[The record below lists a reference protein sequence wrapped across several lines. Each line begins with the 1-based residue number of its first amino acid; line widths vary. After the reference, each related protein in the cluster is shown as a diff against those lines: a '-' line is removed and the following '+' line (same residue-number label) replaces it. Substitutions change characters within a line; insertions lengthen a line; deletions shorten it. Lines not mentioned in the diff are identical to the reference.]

1 MTRSLGSSEALL
13 TEASVIPTYPLSPAA
28 EFVPA
33 ADVANV
39 QSLTERLKR
48 SLEQADTFEEVKDV
62 RDQAE
67 VLRGYLRKVRAG
79 LREQNKVAEIKIRAE
94 RRLGEEL
101 ARLPKATPRGSNQHK
116 DRSHDV
122 TDPPTLAD
130 LDVSKAESSRWQAV
144 ASVPEDDFAQYIV
157 AVNKGETELTTAGVL
172 RLARQLRNQGQ
183 RDNGT
188 IVEAGDN
195 PDRAT
200 HSGDDRTVGDY
211 VNLRPELDAD
221 CGTPLE
227 APSQSDKIVGP
238 NIALGVSDAESPKPW
253 EPNEDHL
260 IDAGREPS
268 VEDHSQDVA
277 PQPNLAIRPGID
289 PYDEAEPLW
298 VRGAL
303 QTIGPLAHAVSTIP
317 HIPNRETITHL
328 ILQLIPALA
337 QACLEKPIPVEKRGN
352 ILSLLRDYCGYK
364 EVADQLS
371 CRWAEAEDAIA
382 RAD

>member
-1 MTRSLGSSEALL
+1 MSCWLPSVSTCSREFRNHYRSPVPEEHSRTCPTSRGGWLFGDLQLMTTSLGSSEALL

-130 LDVSKAESSRWQAV
+130 LDVSKAESS
-144 ASVPEDDFAQYIV
+144 
-157 AVNKGETELTTAGVL
+157 
-172 RLARQLRNQGQ
+172 
-183 RDNGT
+183 
-188 IVEAGDN
+188 
-195 PDRAT
+195 
-200 HSGDDRTVGDY
+200 
-211 VNLRPELDAD
+211 
-221 CGTPLE
+221 
-227 APSQSDKIVGP
+227 
-238 NIALGVSDAESPKPW
+238 
-253 EPNEDHL
+253 
-260 IDAGREPS
+260 
-268 VEDHSQDVA
+268 
-277 PQPNLAIRPGID
+277 
-289 PYDEAEPLW
+289 
-298 VRGAL
+298 
-303 QTIGPLAHAVSTIP
+303 
-317 HIPNRETITHL
+317 
-328 ILQLIPALA
+328 
-337 QACLEKPIPVEKRGN
+337 
-352 ILSLLRDYCGYK
+352 
-364 EVADQLS
+364 
-371 CRWAEAEDAIA
+371 
-382 RAD
+382 